1 MDVRTKLI
9 AAAARVFSETGYRGA
24 TTRRIAQEAGVNEV
38 TLFRHFG
45 SKWELIREA
54 VLAFGRRDEVPE
66 LPEEPRD
73 PERELTD
80 WAAAHLQHLNRARSF
95 IRTCMGEMEE
105 HGDLSGFAAEHPRR
119 VTVSLKRYLTRLQE
133 LGLADAEMD
142 PAVAAAMLRGAL
154 FSDAMGRD
162 VMPDMF
168 EVAAEEVPAAYVR
181 LFLRGIGVRGGGSSG
196 RAGP

>member
-1 MDVRTKLI
+1 MDVRSKLI

-54 VLAFGRRDEVPE
+54 VLAFGRQDRVPE

-73 PERELTD
+73 PERELTA
-80 WAAAHLQHLNRARSF
+80 WAAAHLQHLYRARSF

-105 HGDLSGFAAEHPRR
+105 HGDLSGFAAEHPRQ
-119 VTVSLKRYLTRLQE
+119 VTVSLKRYLVRLKE

-168 EVAAEEVPAAYVR
+168 EVPAEEVPGAYVR
-181 LFLRGIGVRGGGSSG
+181 LFLRGIGVGRGGAGGS
-196 RAGP
+196 AGP

>member
-1 MDVRTKLI
+1 MDVRARLI

-54 VLAFGRRDEVPE
+54 VLAYGRRELVPP

-73 PERELTD
+73 PERELTA
-80 WAAAHLQHLNRARSF
+80 WAAAHLEHLYRARAF

-105 HGDLSGFAAEHPRR
+105 HGDLTGFAAEHPRQ
-119 VTVSLKRYLTRLQE
+119 VTAVLKRYLTRLKE
-133 LGLADAEMD
+133 VGLADPELD

-168 EVAAEEVPAAYVR
+168 E
-181 LFLRGIGVRGGGSSG
+181 
-196 RAGP
+196 